1 MDIPMLIILLTSLGV
16 TIYVIASVI
25 SGVGM
30 GSLATAFTS
39 WEFRSALTLSLVAAF
54 LATILATPLAISI
67 AYVMARRGG
76 LLPLVAE
83 SLLTLP
89 FTTTPVATGSIV
101 LLFIAQ
107 TSPGRWLD
115 RILNLLFTLN
125 GAVLVQFILALSTM
139 LTPMIEAFKT
149 VDVEYEH
156 VSRTLGHGFLST
168 YISVVIPLA
177 RRGLLSSILMGFMK
191 AFSDFG
197 ATVMVAGIIIG
208 RTATLPGAIYVEMS
222 SGNVNIALA
231 MIILSITVS
240 FTINL
245 LARIF
250 RSGGFERT

>member
-1 MDIPMLIILLTSLGV
+1 MDLLLLTILLTSIGV
-16 TIYVIASVI
+16 SIYVMASII

-30 GSLATAFTS
+30 GALATAFTS
-39 WEFRSALTLSLVAAF
+39 WEFRSALTHSLVVAF
-54 LATILATPLAISI
+54 FATLLATPLAVSI

-76 LLPLVAE
+76 LLSLVAE

-89 FTTTPVATGSIV
+89 FTTTPVAIGSIV

-107 TSPGRWLD
+107 TSMGRWLNSV
-115 RILNLLFTLN
+115 LNLLFTLN

-156 VSRTLGHGFLST
+156 ISRTLGHGFIST
-168 YISVVIPLA
+168 FINVVIPLA

-222 SGNVNIALA
+222 SGNVSIALA
-231 MIILSITVS
+231 MIILSIIVS
-240 FTINL
+240 FTISL
-245 LARIF
+245 LARMF
-250 RSGGFERT
+250 RSGGYERS

>member
-1 MDIPMLIILLTSLGV
+1 MDLLLLIILLTSIGV
-16 TIYVIASVI
+16 SIYVMASII

-30 GSLATAFTS
+30 GALATAFTS
-39 WEFRSALTLSLVAAF
+39 WEFRSALTHSLVVAF
-54 LATILATPLAISI
+54 FATLLATPLAVSI

-76 LLPLVAE
+76 LLSLVAE

-89 FTTTPVATGSIV
+89 FTTTPVAIGSIV

-107 TSPGRWLD
+107 TSMGRWLNSV
-115 RILNLLFTLN
+115 LNLLFTLN

-156 VSRTLGHGFLST
+156 ISRTLGHGFIST
-168 YISVVIPLA
+168 FINVVIPLA

-197 ATVMVAGIIIG
+197 ATVMVAGVIIG

-222 SGNVNIALA
+222 SGNVDIALA
-231 MIILSITVS
+231 MIILSIIVS
-240 FTINL
+240 FTISL
-245 LARIF
+245 LARMF
-250 RSGGFERT
+250 RSGGYERS

>member
-1 MDIPMLIILLTSLGV
+1 MDLLLLTILLTSIGV
-16 TIYVIASVI
+16 SIYVMASII

-30 GSLATAFTS
+30 GALATAFTS
-39 WEFRSALTLSLVAAF
+39 WEFRSALTHSLVVAF
-54 LATILATPLAISI
+54 FATLLATPLAVSI

-76 LLPLVAE
+76 LLSLVAE

-89 FTTTPVATGSIV
+89 FTTTPVAIGSIV

-107 TSPGRWLD
+107 TSMGRWLNSV
-115 RILNLLFTLN
+115 LNLLFTLN

-156 VSRTLGHGFLST
+156 ISRTLGHGFIST
-168 YISVVIPLA
+168 FINVVIPLA

-222 SGNVNIALA
+222 SGNVSIALA
-231 MIILSITVS
+231 MIILSIIVS
-240 FTINL
+240 FTISL
-245 LARIF
+245 LARMF
-250 RSGGFERT
+250 RSGGYERT